1 MPTPLNTQDWRAL
14 ARRHLP
20 KFVFDFIDGA
30 AEDGLTLRTNREA
43 FEAVQLFPR
52 VLRDTTVVDT
62 STTVFGRRWT
72 LPLGVAPMGL
82 NGLTRPGGDTA
93 LARAAA
99 AAGVPFVLSTASND
113 RMERVRQQ
121 APEVALWLQL
131 YVMQEPSMTQQL
143 LRRAQANEVEAL
155 VLTVDVPVS
164 GLREQDLRNG
174 FRLPFRLTPRLLA
187 DLATHPRWSLRQAVA
202 GQPAFVNLVE
212 EINGP
217 LSPQAQAAL
226 LARSMDRSLDW
237 ARLARIRED
246 WRGKLLIKGVLHPED
261 ARLAVEAGVDGIIV
275 SNHGGRQLDGA
286 ASSLQVLP
294 AVVQAVGGRAPVLL
308 DSGVR
313 RGADVLKALAL
324 GAAGV
329 LVGRPLLYGLAA
341 QGEAGAR
348 QVLSTFEAEVLR
360 AMTLL
365 GATCVAEVTGACVQ
379 PPVPVREACEG
390 SGRF

>member
-1 MPTPLNTQDWRAL
+1 MSAPLNTQDWRAL
-14 ARRHLP
+14 AQRRLP

-30 AEDGLTLRTNREA
+30 AEDGLTLRANRQA
-43 FEAVQLFPR
+43 FEAVQLLPR
-52 VLRDTTVVDT
+52 VLRDTTTVNT
-62 STTVFGRRWT
+62 STTVFGRRWA

-113 RMERVRQQ
+113 RMEHVRQQ
-121 APEVALWLQL
+121 APESALWLQL

-143 LRRAQANEVEAL
+143 LRRAQANGVEAL
-155 VLTVDVPVS
+155 VVTVDVPVS

-187 DLATHPRWSLRQAVA
+187 DLVTHPRWSLRQAVA

-217 LSPQAQAAL
+217 MSPQAQAAL
-226 LARSMDRSLDW
+226 LARAMDRSLDW

-261 ARLAVEAGVDGIIV
+261 ARLAVETGVDGIIV

-286 ASSLQVLP
+286 ASSLQALP
-294 AVVQAVGGRAPVLL
+294 AVVQAVAGRVPVLL

-313 RGADVLKALAL
+313 RGADVLKAVAL

-329 LVGRPLLYGLAA
+329 LVGRPVLYGLAV
-341 QGEAGAR
+341 QGEAGALK
-348 QVLSTFEAEVLR
+348 VLSNLEVELQR
-360 AMTLL
+360 GMTLL
-365 GATCVAEVTGACVQ
+365 GATCIAEVTGACVRLSSAHN
-379 PPVPVREACEG
+379 V
-390 SGRF
+390 